1 LGYAFVN
8 LINEGEAMIFLI
20 GRFGPVRDE
29 ESLLE
34 ELHQF
39 DAFALVFFSRPRNF
53 GRLLMATQNGCCQ
66 VPRWEGFRF
75 QFELQLGTKEI
86 LIS

>member
-1 LGYAFVN
+1 
-8 LINEGEAMIFLI
+8 MIFLI

-39 DAFALVFFSRPRNF
+39 DAFAFGFFQQAQKFWKTFDGYTKWVLPSAKV
-53 GRLLMATQNGCCQ
+53 GRIPLP
-66 VPRWEGFRF
+66 V
-75 QFELQLGTKEI
+75 
-86 LIS
+86 